1 MLKWTKKY
9 NSCIWELWTTNA
21 MAFRIGKVLFCCC
34 LLYLKAIKAPGL
46 IMADCNSMD
55 CNLPGSSDHG
65 ILQARILEWV
75 TVPSSRGC
83 LPPGDVPDT
92 GNEPSSLMSLAFAG
106 RFFTTVSSGKPIYHI
121 TFVQCWLNEW
131 PTWNLKQNLQIMT
144 SEQTLMF

>member
-1 MLKWTKKY
+1 
-9 NSCIWELWTTNA
+9 

-46 IMADCNSMD
+46 IMPDCNSMD

-106 RFFTTVSSGKPIYHI
+106 KFFTTNITLGHIHIFKKHCFSSDGHTHTTIYKRE
-121 TFVQCWLNEW
+121 NR
-131 PTWNLKQNLQIMT
+131 
-144 SEQTLMF
+144 